1 VVLGST
7 LVWKRPKRKKT
18 KPWKLS
24 DLPGLRPKD
33 HDAVKELQAALEASK
48 VKRSQALRAE

>member
-1 VVLGST
+1 
-7 LVWKRPKRKKT
+7 LVWKRPKKKKT
-18 KPWKLS
+18 KLWKLS